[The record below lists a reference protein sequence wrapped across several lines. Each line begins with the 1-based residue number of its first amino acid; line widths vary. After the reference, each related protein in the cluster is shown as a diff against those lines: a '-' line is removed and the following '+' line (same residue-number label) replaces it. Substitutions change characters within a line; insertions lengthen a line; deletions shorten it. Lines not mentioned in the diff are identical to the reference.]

1 PSRQVFIDTHSS
13 IERPTSADVCGA
25 DGKLLQTL
33 TTARIDAALRWTAP
47 EEFVV
52 KAADGKTDL
61 YGVMFKPL
69 NFDAAKKYPVIDNIY
84 AGPQVTWVPR
94 EFLGPTSIWP
104 QALAQLGFVV
114 FVVDARGTPDRGKA
128 FQDVVYGNFGR
139 SEIPDHVAVL
149 KQLPENRPYIDLDRA
164 GIFGG
169 SCGGYMTIR
178 V

>member
-1 PSRQVFIDTHSS
+1 
-13 IERPTSADVCGA
+13 
-25 DGKLLQTL
+25 
-33 TTARIDAALRWTAP
+33 
-47 EEFVV
+47 
-52 KAADGKTDL
+52 AADGKTDL

-84 AGPQVTWVPR
+84 GGPQVTWVPR

-149 KQLPENRPYIDLDRA
+149 KQLAKNRPYIDLDRA

-169 SCGGYMTIR
+169 SWGGYMTIR
-178 V
+178 GMLLAPDVYKAGVAIYPVADLYDHRAGPIEPY